1 MQSAKTNGSEQGHA
15 APSPQTEIDQ
25 TPAPSTI
32 KVQHVRRGERIEDPN
47 ATIIVTGT
55 MAGSV
60 DGRTV
65 KIWRAQQATIK
76 ATESIFI
83 AKEVIG
89 SADTFTD
96 GGIAGAA
103 GGFTSLIAP
112 EVIIGIPG
120 QQASLAKELDI
131 TTNMLTMHQVSIYN
145 PVTVTLG
152 PAIYHRKK
160 VIEGAPARLKN
171 RIKAI
176 GPQLCADIEDF
187 ACRIER
193 PGNAHL
199 KPFLTEFVFAQQ
211 KNFVDNKVKIFSL
224 LRKLLN
230 DLYIRTSGDVLQR
243 WRERLDMETEL
254 REKLAE
260 LDRLYEQ
267 LANMSLNLSII
278 EMKKEASILIHYG
291 DEEYRLKGPLSQTSV
306 AISFTRVDDPT
317 AGLNRGEI
325 SIDQQPLG

>member
-1 MQSAKTNGSEQGHA
+1 MHSAKKNKSEQEQ
-15 APSPQTEIDQ
+15 PPLQTEIGQ

-32 KVQHVRRGERIEDPN
+32 KVQNVRRGESVDAPN

-55 MAGSV
+55 MAGNV
-60 DGRTV
+60 NGRIV
-65 KIWRAQQATIK
+65 KIWRAQQATIQ
-76 ATESIFI
+76 AAESIFI

-89 SADTFTD
+89 SADAIND
-96 GGIAGAA
+96 GGNTAVAA

-160 VIEGAPARLKN
+160 VIARAPARLQN

-176 GPQLCADIEDF
+176 DPQLCADIEDF

-193 PGNAHL
+193 PGNEHL

-211 KNFVDNKVKIFSL
+211 KNFVANKVKIFFL

-230 DLYIRTSGDVLQR
+230 DLGIRTSGDVLQR
-243 WRERLDMETEL
+243 WRERLNMENEL

-260 LDRLYEQ
+260 LDKLFEQ
-267 LANMSLNLSII
+267 LSNMSLNLSII
-278 EMKKEASILIHYG
+278 EMKKEASILIRYG
-291 DEEYRLKGPLSQTSV
+291 DEEYRMKGPLSKTAV
-306 AISFTRVDDPT
+306 TIKYAREDDPT
-317 AGLNRGEI
+317 AGLKRGDI
-325 SIDQQPLG
+325 SINQQPLG